1 MAAAPAFVRVQA
13 TLGGAFGGL
22 GARLARQPL
31 LALPAVLL
39 GALLCVGLS
48 SVRFED
54 RVNKLWVEKGGRL
67 DSELDFLEQFN
78 GTAPGSASKD
88 QVLIT
93 VSAAGVL
100 NEMVLREHL
109 LLLKRVYN
117 RDQDEG
123 VGRIR
128 ADLAQPYV
136 HPKCAHLP
144 DTASNVPTT
153 TYTMG
158 AICGFLLAANLPA
171 ALSCIM
177 ARCCCC
183 SVLLVVFSSA
193 SIFSVAPLRIRRLFT
208 RLGGCRV
215 SVRAEIDRQTI
226 ISYS

>member
-31 LALPAVLL
+31 LALPVVLL

-158 AICGFLLAANLPA
+158 AICDRVAAPDD
-171 ALSCIM
+171 
-177 ARCCCC
+177 
-183 SVLLVVFSSA
+183 FS
-193 SIFSVAPLRIRRLFT
+193 FFT
-208 RLGGCRV
+208 PVCAKPV
-215 SVRAEIDRQTI
+215 SLCTKQDHFAKTGSGRT
-226 ISYS
+226 